1 MIRHLMIALLGAC
14 VVFGLSAAAQAA
26 DEVDW
31 TQPPFK
37 SILETAKQENKHVF
51 IDFYTTWCGPCKMLD
66 KVTYQD
72 SKVVEY
78 LNSIVAVKYD
88 AEKDEGEVLAKK
100 FRVKAYPTLML
111 LGPDGKEVD
120 RHVGYLDADGFMKT
134 IKGYQGG
141 IGTVAYFEGVLKKNP
156 EDTEALYAL
165 GMKYAD
171 AVRSEEA
178 EVAFDKLLKID
189 PDNENKAEIYY
200 QLGYTMTAADRNE
213 DAIEYF
219 NKVITEYPDTEF
231 HDQALQMQTRAYY
244 ALDKKDKCLES
255 YQALLSRHPDDVSVL
270 NSFAWFCAQRK
281 FGFDQA
287 LPVALKA
294 AELSDRDP
302 GILDTLA
309 ELYYAMGDY
318 DNAIKVGEEAAE
330 KEPDD
335 QYLKDQLDKFRKAA
349 SDQASR

>member
-1 MIRHLMIALLGAC
+1 M
-14 VVFGLSAAAQAA
+14 SAAAQAA

-31 TQPPFK
+31 TQPPWENVLK
-37 SILETAKQENKHVF
+37 TAKQENKHIF

-72 SKVVEY
+72 PAVVEY
-78 LNSIVAVKYD
+78 LNGIIAVKYD
-88 AEKDEGEVLAKK
+88 AEKDEGEVLAEK
-100 FRVKAYPTLML
+100 FRVKAYPTLL
-111 LGPDGKEVD
+111 LLDPDGKVVD
-120 RHVGYLDADGFMKT
+120 RHVGYLDGDGFMKT
-134 IKGYQGG
+134 IKGYQDG
-141 IGTVAYFEGVLKKNP
+141 ISTVAYYESVLEKNP

-178 EVAFDKLLKID
+178 EAAFDKLLKID

-200 QLGYTMTAADRNE
+200 QLGYTMTADERNE

-219 NKVITEYPDTEF
+219 NKVITDYPDTEF

-255 YQALLSRHPDDVSVL
+255 YQALLARHPDDPRMM

-330 KEPDD
+330 QEPDD
-335 QYLKDQLDKFRKAA
+335 QYFKDQLDKYRKAA

>member
-1 MIRHLMIALLGAC
+1 MIALLGAC
-14 VVFGLSAAAQAA
+14 LVLGPSAAAQAA

-37 SILETAKQENKHVF
+37 NILKTAKQENKHVF

-88 AEKDEGEVLAKK
+88 AEKNEGEELAKK
-100 FRVKAYPTLML
+100 FRVKAYPTLVL

-120 RHVGYLDADGFMKT
+120 RHIGYLDADGFMKT
-134 IKGYQGG
+134 IKGYQDG
-141 IGTVAYFEGVLKKNP
+141 IGTVTYYEELLEKNP
-156 EDTEALYAL
+156 EDTDALYAL
-165 GMKYAD
+165 GVKHAD
-171 AVRSEEA
+171 AVRSKEA
-178 EVAFDKLLKID
+178 EAAFEKLLKID

-200 QLGYTMTAADRNE
+200 QLGYTMNADDRNE

-219 NKVITEYPDTEF
+219 DKVITEYPDAEV
-231 HDQALQMQTRAYY
+231 HDQALQMQARAYF
-244 ALDKKDKCLES
+244 ALDKKDKSLES
-255 YQALLSRHPDDVSVL
+255 YQALLARHPDDPRMM
-270 NSFAWFCAQRK
+270 NGFAWFCAQRK

-318 DNAIKVGEEAAE
+318 DNAITIGEEALA

-335 QYLKDQLDKFRKAA
+335 QYFKDQLDKYRKAA